1 MEYPVGVR
9 FCPTVD
15 EIFGHYLRLKNLGGD
30 TSRVDEVISTVD
42 IYSFEPFE
50 LPRHSR
56 MESSDQVYYFFVRR
70 QNKYKRGE
78 KQRRQTTFGYWK
90 ITGHPTEIMRKGGDS
105 EKIGEKRVLM
115 FYESEP
121 KSKSD
126 WVMHEYIA
134 TLMPPTHQMTTY
146 TVCKLMFKG
155 DPKDLPT
162 SSSAA
167 ASVGSG
173 EIEQN
178 HSLITHMNNPGRGL
192 SSEGSTFELQN
203 QRQFTGF
210 LHLEEETQIDD
221 AIRRVI
227 NNLSPHD
234 FNCLLNNDNADEEE
248 EQETIMLTQED
259 RNDHKPKKSLTGIF
273 TGHSDDDSDSD
284 LISATTTVSI
294 QTSSTC
300 DSFGSSY
307 PRIDQTTDMQESPCS
322 TIESASVTQEVRKAL
337 GTNDIDTSE
346 KKMNPYDDD
355 AQGSEFCQEIVIKN
369 KRAGFIYRMV
379 QRFTKKIKLCSC
391 VSIA

>member
-90 ITGHPTEIMRKGGDS
+90 ITGHPTEIMRKGGDG

-126 WVMHEYIA
+126 WVMHEYTA
-134 TLMPPTHQMTTY
+134 TLMPPTHQMMTTY
-146 TVCKLMFKG
+146 TVCKVMFKG

-162 SSSAA
+162 SSSFA
-167 ASVGSG
+167 GQ
-173 EIEQN
+173 IQ
-178 HSLITHMNNPGRGL
+178 HHHLSLIPQFNSNSSGGL
-192 SSEGSTFELQN
+192 STESESSFELQDP
-203 QRQFTGF
+203 RLFSGF
-210 LHLEEETQIDD
+210 LYLEEDAHFEDETLRDLNSLPNNDD
-221 AIRRVI
+221 A
-227 NNLSPHD
+227 
-234 FNCLLNNDNADEEE
+234 EEE
-248 EQETIMLTQED
+248 EWLVNLWSMQGD
-259 RNDHKPKKSLTGIF
+259 RNDHRPKMPLTGFI
-273 TGHSDDDSDSD
+273 SDDDDDDSDSD
-284 LISATTTVSI
+284 SISTKTCSI
-294 QTSSTC
+294 KSSSTC
-300 DSFGSSY
+300 VTFGNSN
-307 PRIDQTTDMQESPCS
+307 RLIDQIIDLPESPRS
-322 TIESASVTQEVRKAL
+322 TIESVSLTQEVSKAL
-337 GTNDIDTSE
+337 GANSAISE
-346 KKMNPYDDD
+346 KKMSPCDDD
-355 AQGSEFCQEIVIKN
+355 AQVSEIGGDQMGQEMVIKN
-369 KRAGFIYRMV
+369 KRAGFIYRMI
-379 QRFTKKIKLCSC
+379 QKFAKKIKLCSC
-391 VSIA
+391 VSRT